1 MSAAVLWIVAALA
14 YFLLEAIAAT
24 FVPGYSYAR
33 HYISILG
40 VAAWSPWAVLMNTA
54 FYLQGILFL
63 AGAVLM
69 ARAARRKALLF
80 LGFAAANAVG
90 NVLVGSV
97 HSVPASG
104 SWPGWHFV
112 GAVLAILGG
121 NAAILAGS
129 SVVRRAGGSRRYR
142 VVSVG
147 FAAVGFLSLVVGWVG
162 SSKTGAIGAWER
174 GSVYPVLLWQLF
186 TGGYLLARQAV
197 RRR

>member
-1 MSAAVLWIVAALA
+1 VSAAVLWVVAALA
-14 YFLLEAIAAT
+14 YFLLEATAAT

-69 ARAARRKALLF
+69 ARAAGRKALLF

-90 NVLVGSV
+90 NILVGTV
-97 HSVPASG
+97 HSVPAAG
-104 SWPGWHFV
+104 GWPGWHFA
-112 GAVLAILGG
+112 GAALAIVGG

-129 SVVRRAGGSRRYR
+129 SVVRRAGGSRSYR

-147 FAAVGFLSLVVGWVG
+147 LAAVGFLSLVVGWVG
-162 SSKTGAIGAWER
+162 SKTGLAMGAWER
-174 GSVYPVLLWQLF
+174 GSVYPILLWQLF
-186 TGGYLLARQAV
+186 TGGYLLAGRVV